1 MPYAPPIAKQTSSRD
16 MDNFKT
22 VLQTVAIDSITDGS
36 LVSELLDMVP
46 MARVAKKALRVGA
59 SWYNKMSG

>member
-1 MPYAPPIAKQTSSRD
+1 

-59 SWYNKMSG
+59 SLYNKMSG